1 MQGIKA
7 LTGQMSLYLNG
18 VIMQINGYLVTIILI
33 IGMVVSEYF
42 FYQKEIQI
50 EQSKAIQEMPCN
62 ASTIVRNS
70 AGEISITKNCPMG
83 QK

>member
-1 MQGIKA
+1 MTLYFNGI
-7 LTGQMSLYLNG
+7 
-18 VIMQINGYLVTIILI
+18 IMQINGYLVTIVVI

-42 FYQKEIQI
+42 SYQKEIQI
-50 EQSKAIQEMPCN
+50 EQSKTIQEMPCN

-70 AGEISITKNCPMG
+70 VGEISITKNCPLD